1 MKSFDITA
9 VIPYLETD
17 NKKLKEILA
26 VIKLLPDT
34 FTLASGRV
42 CRIDFND
49 EKAPLISAKVQDF
62 YGQKTHP
69 RLFNDRIN
77 ITCELLA
84 PNYRPTQ
91 VTKNLVGFWQESYF
105 EVRKELKGR
114 YPKHDWPEN
123 PQDFKKTP
131 KIK

>member
-1 MKSFDITA
+1 MH
-9 VIPYLETD
+9 VLPYLETP
-17 NKKLKEILA
+17 NKKLAQALKVA
-26 VIKLLPDT
+26 QSLPDT
-34 FTLASGRV
+34 FTLAQGKTCSINYG
-42 CRIDFND
+42 D

-62 YGQKTHP
+62 YGQKTNP
-69 RLFNDRIN
+69 SLLNNLIE

-91 VTKNLVGFWQESYF
+91 VTKNLVRFWQESYF

-123 PQDFKKTP
+123 PQDFKKIL